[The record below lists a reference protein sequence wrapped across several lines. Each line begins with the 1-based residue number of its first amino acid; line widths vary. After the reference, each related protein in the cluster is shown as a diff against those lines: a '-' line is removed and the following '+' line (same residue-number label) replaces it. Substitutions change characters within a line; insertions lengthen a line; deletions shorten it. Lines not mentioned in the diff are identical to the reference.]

1 MGKDQVTKPVD
12 RITRLR
18 LESELIMYTRV
29 AVLVLLFCR
38 SFSTPCMTHEE
49 NQAALGQFYAQLTPD
64 CRAEQPAFFL
74 QDSTGSKLPSTSAE
88 CRTQGQECKATG
100 ILDVTYSCVNTGSE
114 DVCQSDEAKIL
125 IDKENTEDIGADLCF
140 RTVCAN
146 PNDMKAFLTIIH
158 LQDSHTS
165 CVNAERE
172 LKAQG
177 AEGKAKLTFVD
188 KSEYSISC
196 AL

>member
-1 MGKDQVTKPVD
+1 MGK
-12 RITRLR
+12 
-18 LESELIMYTRV
+18 
-29 AVLVLLFCR
+29 
-38 SFSTPCMTHEE
+38 E
-49 NQAALGQFYAQLTPD
+49 N
-64 CRAEQPAFFL
+64 
-74 QDSTGSKLPSTSAE
+74 K
-88 CRTQGQECKATG
+88 
-100 ILDVTYSCVNTGSE
+100 
-114 DVCQSDEAKIL
+114 
-125 IDKENTEDIGADLCF
+125 EDIGADLCF
-140 RTVCAN
+140 RTVCAK

-196 AL
+196 ALRGGGEAKASFKGEDVLLSGSSRREACMPLVATVAFFVILLA